1 MQALMKQ
8 KPGPGHL
15 ELADAAVPEPGPGEV
30 QIAIRAAG
38 ICGTDIHI
46 VHDSFPHN
54 PPVILGHEFC
64 GDVSAVGSGV
74 PGLEVGDRVMAETTA
89 VLCGECFFCR
99 NGHTNR
105 CPKRVAYG
113 IHVNGGFA
121 EYVVVRKDAVH
132 ALPPNVDYY
141 AGALTEPLAVCVHAL
156 MERTRV
162 ESGQLLLVLG
172 PGPIGLFA
180 TLVAK
185 SQGATVVV
193 AGTAKDSERLELSS
207 RVGADLTVNVE
218 TGDLLEHIQ
227 RLSPDTGG
235 ADITVEAAGAAAS
248 VQAAYRCTR
257 KGGSIIQLG
266 LFEGPVSVD
275 YSQISI
281 REFNV
286 IGSFAHCWSSF
297 DTALQMMDQRIVDV
311 SPLVSAV
318 LPLADGLQAFERVEA
333 GKDAK
338 ILLAPGSPD

>member
-193 AGTAKDSERLELSS
+193 AGTAKDSERLELWSISS
-207 RVGADLTVNVE
+207 ACRPIPAERT
-218 TGDLLEHIQ
+218 
-227 RLSPDTGG
+227 SPSKPPAPLHRFRRPTD
-235 ADITVEAAGAAAS
+235 APEKAAAS
-248 VQAAYRCTR
+248 FSLAFLRVRSAWITR
-257 KGGSIIQLG
+257 RFLSGNL
-266 LFEGPVSVD
+266 
-275 YSQISI
+275 
-281 REFNV
+281 
-286 IGSFAHCWSSF
+286 
-297 DTALQMMDQRIVDV
+297 M
-311 SPLVSAV
+311 
-318 LPLADGLQAFERVEA
+318 
-333 GKDAK
+333 
-338 ILLAPGSPD
+338 